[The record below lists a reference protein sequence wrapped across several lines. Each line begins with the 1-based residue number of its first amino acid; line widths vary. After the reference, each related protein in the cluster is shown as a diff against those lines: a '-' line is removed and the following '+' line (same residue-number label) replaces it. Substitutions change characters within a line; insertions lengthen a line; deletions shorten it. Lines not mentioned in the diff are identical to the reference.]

1 MPSKPSRHVVLLT
14 VLTLA
19 GCATLRG
26 IAALRNVDFRLTGA
40 DGTRL
45 AGVDV
50 TRIRGYDDVGAADV
64 IRLGAALS
72 QGRLPVETTLRVRAD
87 NPADNGPARLV
98 RMDWTLLLDQKETIS
113 GVMDREV
120 ALPAGEAVDVPVRV
134 EVDLLD
140 FFDEQLPELVDLALA
155 MSGQGDRE
163 RVELQALPTVE
174 TRFGPLRYP
183 EPIRISFQVGG

>member
-1 MPSKPSRHVVLLT
+1 MPSRPFRHLALLIVLALS
-14 VLTLA
+14 

-45 AGVDV
+45 AGIDV
-50 TRIRGYDDVGAADV
+50 SRIRGYDDVGATDV

-72 QGRLPVETTLRVRAD
+72 QGRLPVQTTLRVRAD

-98 RMDWTLLLDQKETIS
+98 RMDWTLLLDRKETIS
-113 GVMDREV
+113 GVMDREI
-120 ALPAGEAVDVPVRV
+120 ALPAGEGVDVPVRV

-155 MSGQGDRE
+155 MSGQGDRQ

-183 EPIRISFQVGG
+183 EPIRIGFDVGG

>member
-174 TRFGPLRYP
+174 TRLGPLRYP

>member
-1 MPSKPSRHVVLLT
+1 MPWKLPRPLALALVVA
-14 VLTLA
+14 LA

-40 DGTRL
+40 DGTRV

-50 TRIRGYDDVGAADV
+50 TRIRDYDDVGAADV
-64 IRLGAALS
+64 VRLGAALS
-72 QGRLPVETTLRVRAD
+72 QGRLPVQTTLRVRAD

-98 RMDWTLLLDQKETIS
+98 RMDWTLLLDSRETIS

-120 ALPAGEAVDVPVRV
+120 ALPAGEGVDVPVRV

-155 MSGQGDRE
+155 ISGQGDRE

-183 EPIRISFQVGG
+183 EPIRIAFEVGR

>member
-1 MPSKPSRHVVLLT
+1 VLLT

-174 TRFGPLRYP
+174 TRLGPLRYP